1 MPFLRE
7 SFSAFKKSKAKMTF
21 TTFDSVVNV
30 SRKIVKID
38 IRKIINEFISRK
50 VSQKKQFSLQ
60 QVS

>member
-1 MPFLRE
+1 MPFLSE
-7 SFSAFKKSKAKMTF
+7 SFSALKKWKAKMTF

-38 IRKIINEFISRK
+38 IRKIIIEFISRK